1 MKIVG
6 RKLNYNILVNNI
18 GHSYNDIL
26 FFIVPLLLPL
36 LKNEFG
42 FTYSQSGLL
51 LTVHLAIRSLFTYVS
66 GYLGDKYDRR
76 IIISIG
82 FITSTIFLAY
92 LYWASTVYAV
102 VISLV
107 LLALGVSTFHPLAT
121 ALVSV
126 NAKKGKIGINIGI
139 FESVGAAGIVLASLT
154 FGVLSELYGWR
165 LTSLIFAIP
174 GLFMAVA
181 YLKMKKPKII
191 EEIQNREVIKKK
203 YIMFF
208 FSGIGLRELTLGA
221 VFSFLPTFLVD
232 YQGFTTAI
240 SSSIMAVFFVGNI
253 IGALLGGW
261 NSDFRNPLAALTLTS
276 VLASP
281 FLLGITFAAELVPLF
296 LVILVFGIVNAGFFT
311 SQNCWITSISNDQNR
326 SKIFGA
332 SFLIGGIANTSS
344 PFIFG
349 LMADHIGLLSAFR
362 WTALPITLSILVFLK
377 IYHLAYQNRLKTKVR
392 LEG

>member
-1 MKIVG
+1 MKIG
-6 RKLNYNILVNNI
+6 RKNINYNVFVNNI

-51 LTVHLAIRSLFTYVS
+51 LTVHLAMRSIFTYVS
-66 GYLGDKYDRR
+66 GHLGDKYDRR

-82 FITSTIFLAY
+82 FIMSTIFLGY
-92 LYWASTVYAV
+92 LYWATTVYAV
-102 VISLV
+102 VLSLV
-107 LLALGVSTFHPLAT
+107 LLALGVATFHPLAT

-126 NAKKGKIGINIGI
+126 NAKEGRVGLNIGI

-154 FGVLSELYGWR
+154 FGVIAEKFGWR
-165 LTSLIFAIP
+165 ITSLIFAIP
-174 GLFMAVA
+174 GIFMAVA
-181 YLKMKKPKII
+181 YLKMEKPKII
-191 EEIQNREVIKKK
+191 ERFKDGEVIRKR
-203 YIMFF
+203 YIMLF

-232 YQGFTTAI
+232 YQGFSTAV
-240 SSSIMAVFFVGNI
+240 SSSIMAVFFLGSI
-253 IGALLGGW
+253 IGGFVGGW
-261 NSDFRNPLAALTLTS
+261 NADFRNPLTVIILAS
-276 VLASP
+276 VLSSP
-281 FLLGITFAAELVPLF
+281 FLLGITFTTKLVPLLF
-296 LVILVFGIVNAGFFT
+296 VILIFGILNAGFFT

-326 SKIFGA
+326 SKIFGT

-349 LMADHIGLLSAFR
+349 LMADNIGLLSTFR
-362 WTALPITLSILVFLK
+362 WTVVPIALSILIFLK
-377 IYHLAYQNRLKTKVR
+377 IYSLDYQKRLKTKVE
-392 LEG
+392 LEI